1 MNSLDLITKLKYN
14 ELRLG
19 DFIYVYKNNISEE
32 NKIGFLRYNGV
43 EILGLEQFE
52 NDLLTNNEYHFTIKS
67 QEDVLETLDNVEKRY
82 LNHFLAPYKQRIEYI
97 EKSPVWLNNK
107 EYERIIFVVRKTKK
121 HPREIINLP
130 IFKKGT
136 MYKNMETD
144 KQYKFKDLIKW

>member
-14 ELRLG
+14 ELKLG

-82 LNHFLAPYKQRIEYI
+82 LNHFLAPYKQRIDFI
-97 EKSPVWLNNK
+97 TKLKSG
-107 EYERIIFVVRKTKK
+107 ETYEFLMIRLRKTKK
-121 HPREIINLP
+121 HPSDVITLP
-130 IFKKGT
+130 RFKQGT
-136 MYKNMETD
+136 MYKNMILD
-144 KQYKFKDLIKW
+144 KTYRFKELIEW